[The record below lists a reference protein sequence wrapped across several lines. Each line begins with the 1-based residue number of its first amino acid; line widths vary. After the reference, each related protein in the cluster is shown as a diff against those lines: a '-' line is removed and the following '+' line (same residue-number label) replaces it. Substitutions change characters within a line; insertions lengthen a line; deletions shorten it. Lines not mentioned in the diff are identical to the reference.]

1 MKITK
6 ILNNINNS
14 IWENPYRNIRSS
26 GFYGHIYD
34 YLHTVG
40 KDLHSK
46 YSNLYDAPWI
56 AVKEFTSY
64 NNGKVVLLK
73 LFFRAQEYNKNY
85 NVLSYETFLGSF
97 YGTMFWL
104 MNLLTLSTT
113 YYKELGDRYYRFIID
128 YTIFDPMYPEKKY
141 RIHTVYR
148 WSKLEDPVI
157 IPQKE
162 IDKFIKSLKQQ
173 VPKGFNPT
181 NAVITNCSIRL
192 VDITTSKKG

>member
-14 IWENPYRNIRSS
+14 IWEKPYRNIRSS

-85 NVLSYETFLGSF
+85 NVLSYDTFLGSF

-113 YYKELGDRYYRFIID
+113 YYKARSSDRMPQCCSRCHEDRSKGRRSRFGKD
-128 YTIFDPMYPEKKY
+128 EQQPSYT
-141 RIHTVYR
+141 RSR
-148 WSKLEDPVI
+148 
-157 IPQKE
+157 
-162 IDKFIKSLKQQ
+162 
-173 VPKGFNPT
+173 
-181 NAVITNCSIRL
+181 A
-192 VDITTSKKG
+192 

>member
-1 MKITK
+1 M
-6 ILNNINNS
+6 
-14 IWENPYRNIRSS
+14 
-26 GFYGHIYD
+26 
-34 YLHTVG
+34 
-40 KDLHSK
+40 
-46 YSNLYDAPWI
+46 YDAPWI

-85 NVLSYETFLGSF
+85 NVLSYDTFLGSF

-148 WSKLEDPVI
+148 WSKLEDPVN

-162 IDKFIKSLKQQ
+162 LDKFIKSLKQQ